1 MVNFLIYKKKKFF
14 LSSLF
19 VIFLISLMYFALE
32 SKSKNELNIYSGR
45 KLHLIDPLIKEFE
58 KNKKIKVN
66 IITGKSD
73 EFIERLKLEKSNTK
87 ADILL
92 TTDIARLSRAKQN
105 NLFEK
110 ISSDIL
116 KKNIPKKYTSKDN
129 DWFGLSVRARPIIY
143 SKERVNVNELK
154 NYEQLAEQKWKN
166 KICMRSS
173 NNVYNQS
180 LIAYMILNLGEKQA
194 EDWIKNLV
202 KNFSRKPY
210 GGDRDQIKAIASGQC
225 DITVANTY
233 YLANM
238 LNSKNEKDR
247 KAAEKVSIFWP
258 NQETFGTHINLSGVG
273 IIKDSKNYKNAI
285 IFLQFLSSKKAQKIY
300 TKNIHEYSIRND
312 VKPSETISKFGEF
325 IADDSKLHKI
335 GQKINIAVYL
345 AAKHNWR

>member
-1 MVNFLIYKKKKFF
+1 MYKKKNLF

-19 VIFLISLMYFALE
+19 VIFLISFTYLALE
-32 SKSKNELNIYSGR
+32 SKSEDELNIYSGR
-45 KLHLIDPLIKEFE
+45 KIHLVKPLIKEFE

-73 EFIERLKLEKSNTK
+73 EFIERLKLEGTNTK

-92 TTDIARLSRAKQN
+92 TTDIARLSRAKKN

-110 ISSDIL
+110 VDSKIL

-143 SKERVNVNELK
+143 SKERVNINELK
-154 NYEQLAEQKWKN
+154 NYEHLTEEKWKN

-180 LIAYMILNLGEKQA
+180 LIAYMILNLGEKKA
-194 EDWIKNLV
+194 EDWVQNLV

-210 GGDRDQIKAIASGQC
+210 GGDRDQIKTIASGQC

-247 KAAEKVSIFWP
+247 KTAEKVSVFWP
-258 NQETFGTHINLSGVG
+258 NQETFGTHINLSGAG
-273 IIKDSKNYKNAI
+273 IIKNSKNYKNAI
-285 IFLQFLSSKKAQKIY
+285 LFLEFLSSKNAQEIY

-312 VKPSETISKFGEF
+312 VKPSETVSKFGEF
-325 IADDSKLHKI
+325 IADDSKLQKI
-335 GQKINIAVYL
+335 GEKINTALYL